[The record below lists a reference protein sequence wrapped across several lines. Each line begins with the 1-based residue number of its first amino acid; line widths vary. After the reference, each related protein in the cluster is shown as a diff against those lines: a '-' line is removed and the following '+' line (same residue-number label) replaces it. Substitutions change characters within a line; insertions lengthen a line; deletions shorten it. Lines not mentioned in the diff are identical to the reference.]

1 MRYWKI
7 SRSGNFRLKR
17 DLKRLN
23 RWKCVILRFRDG
35 RIS

>member
-7 SRSGNFRLKR
+7 SRSDYFKFKRNF
-17 DLKRLN
+17 KRLD
-23 RWKCVILRFRDG
+23 RRICVILQFRDG

>member
-17 DLKRLN
+17 DSKRLD
-23 RWKCVILRFRDG
+23 RRKCVILRFRDG